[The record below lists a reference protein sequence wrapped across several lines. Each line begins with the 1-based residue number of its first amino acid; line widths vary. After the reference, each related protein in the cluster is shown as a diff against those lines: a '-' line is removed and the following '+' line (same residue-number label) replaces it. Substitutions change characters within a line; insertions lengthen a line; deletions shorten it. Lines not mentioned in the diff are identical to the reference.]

1 MKLMPSESAPSGN
14 VIELSLAPDL
24 SALSV
29 LAQAVEDFGTA
40 HALPEDLQGRLNL
53 VLDELVTNSVSYGLP
68 KVAEPELR
76 LRLAVDRD
84 AVVARLEDNGPAFNP
99 FEEAP
104 EPDTSRELEERAI
117 GGLGVFLV
125 KQLADSSA
133 YERVGG
139 WNRITVRHLIG
150 GKSDGE

>member
-29 LAQAVEDFGTA
+29 LTQAVEDFGTA